1 MTSVSDSAPA
11 VIAVTGASGFVGRA
25 TVARL
30 AARGLRPRI
39 LLRRPDPVLEAMV
52 AGVVRGDLTDS
63 SALER
68 LVAGADVV
76 VHIGGLVSAV
86 RSADFHRINCVAT
99 ERLAGAAAAAG
110 VRRFLLVSSLAARQP
125 ELSPYAASKNAAE
138 KALVRA
144 APGLRCAI
152 VRPPGVYGP
161 GDRATLPIFRQ
172 LAGGLVVMPGSAH
185 ARFSLIYVEDLARA
199 LVSLVEH
206 PDAAAWDG
214 EPLPLDD
221 GAEGGYAW
229 SELAALAG
237 RALGRRVRVLQ
248 LPPALLAPLAW
259 GSAGVSRL
267 TGRPAMISPG
277 KLRELAWLDWV
288 AKAQPQRLPPDGR
301 PRVPFTEGFTLT
313 LQWYE
318 KQGWLSASRALHN
331 EAG

>member
-1 MTSVSDSAPA
+1 M
-11 VIAVTGASGFVGRA
+11 IAVTGASGFVGRD

-39 LLRRPDPVLEAMV
+39 MLRRSDADLEAMA
-52 AGVVRGDLTDS
+52 AGVVYGDLTDS

-68 LVAGADVV
+68 LVAGADAV

-86 RSADFHRINCVAT
+86 RPAEFHRINCVAA
-99 ERLAGAAAAAG
+99 ERLAEAAAAAG
-110 VRRFLLVSSLAARQP
+110 VRCFLLVSSLAARQP

-138 KALVRA
+138 KALLRA

-172 LAGGLVVMPGSAH
+172 LAGGLVVVPGSAQ

-267 TGRPAMISPG
+267 TGKPAMISPG
-277 KLRELAWLDWV
+277 KLRELAWPDWV
-288 AKAQPQRLPPDGR
+288 AKAQPQRLPSDGR

-318 KQGWLSASRALHN
+318 KQGWLAASRALHN